1 MTLPRLTGND
11 RGFTL
16 IEMMAAMGVGFLL
29 MAIAIQMF
37 RNTLPGLRL
46 DEAAR
51 QVATDLQQVRMKA
64 IAQSIPFQINFAATT
79 YVVQRCNGACANDGG
94 NMTLP
99 EGITVTP
106 PGSAPQFQSRGTA
119 NATTIKITNGT
130 TNKWVCVKVIG
141 RINIQDTV
149 CT

>member
-16 IEMMAAMGVGFLL
+16 IEMMATMGVGFLL
-29 MAIAIQMF
+29 MAIAIPMF